1 MTKVSQPVGCV
12 AVKQKVQHHTRC
24 RRRNFEKGTVH
35 GQRTKQCCPL
45 PNFAVVTQL
54 RHSSV
59 VSPEPCL
66 KHSVISTAML
76 GLHEILC
83 PSTAADGQTASVSN
97 NTAFPLA
104 GDASHAPPAKKHLT
118 EPSPKIST
126 AVCCMSPIVHKKRHP
141 QQQAV
146 IAVASAETLTALGAS
161 VLRGRQLRHCPHE
174 QHPSVLR
181 TSAFLHPAA

>member
-66 KHSVISTAML
+66 KHSVISTALL
-76 GLHEILC
+76 GLHEILY

-118 EPSPKIST
+118 EPSPQDLDRRLLHVPHRAQKAPPT
-126 AVCCMSPIVHKKRHP
+126 A
-141 QQQAV
+141 
-146 IAVASAETLTALGAS
+146 ASRYCSGFCGDSHSFGSFGVT
-161 VLRGRQLRHCPHE
+161 R
-174 QHPSVLR
+174 
-181 TSAFLHPAA
+181 